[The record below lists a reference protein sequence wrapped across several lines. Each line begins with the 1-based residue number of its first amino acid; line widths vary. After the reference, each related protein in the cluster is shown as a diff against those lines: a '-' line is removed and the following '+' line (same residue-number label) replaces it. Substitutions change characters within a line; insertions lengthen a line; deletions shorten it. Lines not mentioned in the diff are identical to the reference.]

1 MENGRLVPGGV
12 TELKTE
18 HLLHMVGWD
27 WGIPVGQTM
36 EYGDTL
42 VLS

>member
-12 TELKTE
+12 IELKTE

-27 WGIPVGQTM
+27 WGILEDQTM